1 MSEGQSKTA
10 ELDRLSGS
18 LGDVL
23 LDEFS
28 REVLKGSLMAYRSLD
43 NPLRLSQFSTGIRE
57 LIGHTLSTLAS
68 DDDVKA
74 TSWFM
79 VETPDGRPTRRQ
91 RVKFAIQGG
100 MTDGA
105 IAALQVDTAE
115 IDVDVRKVVD
125 GLSKYTHVRPDTLK
139 VDADEAEAF
148 ACEAVATFLEFF
160 EILDDCRKSIRR
172 AVENGVDEH
181 ALEVFTQE
189 VYNEIDILSTRSS
202 VDAVQIEKF
211 EVVAIGPAFI
221 TYAVSGQ
228 VYVDLSYGSKSDFRN
243 DMGAEIST
251 DFPFNMTTTAP
262 VGNISHFEN
271 AAARIDT
278 SSWYDDDDDGEG
290 EDLFL
295 KITDY

>member
-1 MSEGQSKTA
+1 MSEAQSRPS

-18 LGDVL
+18 LNAML

-28 REVLKGSLMAYRSLD
+28 TEVLKGSLMAYKALE
-43 NPLRLSQFSTGIRE
+43 NPLRLSQFSAGIRE
-57 LIGHTLSTLAS
+57 LIGHTLSTLAA

-74 TSWFM
+74 SNWFV

-100 MTDGA
+100 MTDAA

-160 EILDDCRKSIRR
+160 EILGDCRTSIRR

-181 ALEVFTQE
+181 ALEVFTQD

-211 EVVAIGPAFI
+211 EVVAISPAFI

-251 DFPFNMTTTAP
+251 DFPFSMTTMAP
-262 VGNISHFEN
+262 VGNVSQFGN
-271 AAARIDT
+271 ANARIDT
-278 SSWYDDDDDGEG
+278 SDWYGDDDDEG

>member
-1 MSEGQSKTA
+1 MSEAQSQPSK
-10 ELDRLSGS
+10 LDHLAGS
-18 LGDVL
+18 LNAAL

-28 REVLKGSLMAYRSLD
+28 REVLKGSLMAFKAVD

-57 LIGHTLSTLAS
+57 LIGHTLATLAT
-68 DDDVKA
+68 DNEVKA
-74 TSWFM
+74 ASWFQ
-79 VETPDGRPTRRQ
+79 VETQDGRPTRRQ

-100 MTDGA
+100 MSDLTITD
-105 IAALQVDTAE
+105 LQVDTAE
-115 IDVDVRKVVD
+115 IDLEVRKVVD
-125 GLSKYTHVRPDTLK
+125 ELSKYTHVRPDTLR
-139 VDADEAEAF
+139 VDPEEAEVFCCDAL
-148 ACEAVATFLEFF
+148 ATFLEFF

-181 ALEVFTQE
+181 ALEVFTQD

-202 VDAVQIEKF
+202 VDAVQIDKI
-211 EVVAIGPAFI
+211 EVVAIGSAFI
-221 TYAVSGQ
+221 TYGVSGQ

-251 DFPFNMTTTAP
+251 DFPFSMTTMAP
-262 VGNISHFEN
+262 VGNIGRFEN
-271 AAARIDT
+271 PTAQIDT
-278 SSWYDDDDDGEG
+278 SSWYGDDDDEG